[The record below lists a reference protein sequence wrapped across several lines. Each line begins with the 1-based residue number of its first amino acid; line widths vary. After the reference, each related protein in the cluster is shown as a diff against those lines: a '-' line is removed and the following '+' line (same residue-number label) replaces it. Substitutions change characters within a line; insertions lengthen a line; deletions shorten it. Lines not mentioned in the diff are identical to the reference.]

1 MNHLAQP
8 GNHRAEPIDLSLFSL
23 FFVGAA
29 CLSVLTA
36 NPFESLF
43 SILQLVIL
51 LRCYWRQ
58 NLPPVALL
66 LFLIPWLEISTAV
79 FEANLRDL
87 TLNDMLHGT
96 GQSAY
101 WLSAIGLYAVHFGF
115 YPFFDSCRSSE
126 VEQLKE
132 AASRLSL
139 NKLML
144 AYFAIGPAS
153 DALAKVLGWGSS
165 LYQLVTYV
173 NGISVVILAII
184 CLRQILLD
192 ELNRRFVG
200 FCLVVLFLSFY
211 SFFSEWRFLFFS
223 LFLAFATIAQ
233 LTKRFI
239 VRFLCIGFIFGNII
253 FLWQGIKPIYRAY
266 LTGQETLHGG
276 IQSQSVR
283 QSRAD
288 ALTKF
293 ISLSSD
299 FYAGDLSADGFKAD
313 DSNGIFFNTLRRVGY
328 LEFMSL
334 TLNHV
339 PAQID
344 HQGGNLLKSNASY
357 ALLPRIINPNK
368 GTKDDG
374 AKVEKYTGFMVS
386 EHASFSLGHYVEH
399 YIDFGKIGCIL
410 FLILYGLIG
419 GTIYGFIMS
428 RQTALNP
435 LLAFAI
441 AFVVLQNWGSYQ
453 NDSIWIYG
461 TTIFGLICHL
471 WLFRPIY
478 AWLQKFTQAQTHPTS
493 G

>member
-1 MNHLAQP
+1 MNHLTQP
-8 GNHRAEPIDLSLFSL
+8 ENHSAEPIDLSLFSL

-36 NPFESLF
+36 NPLESLS
-43 SILQLVIL
+43 SILQLAVL

-58 NLPPVALL
+58 HLPPVALL

-79 FEANLRDL
+79 LEANLRDL
-87 TLNDMLHGT
+87 TLNEMLHGT

-101 WLSAIGLYAVHFGF
+101 WLSALGLYAVHFGF
-115 YPFFDSCRSSE
+115 YPFFNNCRLAA
-126 VEQLKE
+126 VEQLKK

-144 AYFAIGPAS
+144 VYFAIGPAS
-153 DALAKVLGWGSS
+153 DVLTKFLGWGSS

-192 ELNRRFVG
+192 ELNKRFVG

-223 LFLAFATIAQ
+223 LFLGFATIAQ
-233 LTKRFI
+233 LTKRLI

-253 FLWQGIKPIYRAY
+253 FLWQGVKPVYRAY
-266 LTGQETLHGG
+266 LTGQETLRGG
-276 IQSQSVR
+276 FQSQSVK
-283 QSRAD
+283 QSRTD
-288 ALTKF
+288 ALVKF

-299 FYAGDLSADGFKAD
+299 FYAGELSADGLKAE
-313 DSNGIFFNTLRRVGY
+313 DSNDILFNTLRRVGY

-334 TLNHV
+334 TLKRV
-339 PAQID
+339 PTQIE
-344 HQGGNLLKSNASY
+344 HQDGKLFASNASY
-357 ALLPRIINPNK
+357 ALLPRILNPNK
-368 GTKDDG
+368 GTKNDG

-399 YIDFGKIGCIL
+399 YIDFGKLGCIL
-410 FLILYGLIG
+410 FLVLYGLVG
-419 GTIYGFIMS
+419 GTIYRLVMS
-428 RQTALNP
+428 RQASLNP
-435 LLAFAI
+435 ILAFAI

-453 NDSIWIYG
+453 NDSVWIYG
-461 TTIFGLICHL
+461 TTFFGLICHL
-471 WLFRPIY
+471 WLFRPFY
-478 AWLQKFTQAQTHPTS
+478 AWLQKFTQAKPMP